1 MATENLLAAFL
12 HEIREVTVVQRRFE
26 EQMKARREAVLAE
39 QTRRIEGE
47 ADKEKLPDSVTT
59 HPESAASVP
68 ESEDAIS
75 EDNLET
81 VEEKP
86 EDGRDAGGKCIK
98 VATDSNS
105 NADIF
110 SSMDSRSRSE
120 D

>member
-86 EDGRDAGGKCIK
+86 EDGRDAGGQCIK
-98 VATDSNS
+98 LATDL